1 MKTIRRIAA
10 PVIGLCVVAAIG
22 IVAFS
27 FLSQED
33 KGKLETS
40 TEYCIILSDM
50 LKSSGKNIELD
61 ARGKCVGERKVKR
74 CEQEGYRLYSFLM
87 GRI

>member
-1 MKTIRRIAA
+1 MRGITEKRRSSIA
-10 PVIGLCVVAAIG
+10 
-22 IVAFS
+22 
-27 FLSQED
+27 
-33 KGKLETS
+33 TS
-40 TEYCIILSDM
+40 LTCNKERKQKCIILSDM

-87 GRI
+87 GCSMSEVKSNKTFP